1 MNDKKLLAIL
11 MALAAGIDEE
21 LDNDKNEEEDED
33 TDSLEEL

>member
-11 MALAAGIDEE
+11 MALAAGLDEE
-21 LDNDKNEEEDED
+21 LNEKEEEDDED